1 MNITVAKHVGARPT
15 APESHSHSLQGKIGL
30 HGRCPYVDSP
40 PALAGEA
47 FALPSCAHPV
57 PCQAKTVSS
66 EMTTPPSTVTTVC
79 RFVAR
84 LRFNV
89 SKPESASF
97 ELLTTVKRT
106 APWPVDSSRSWK
118 ESAPWSHDVA
128 ACASSWPRAGT
139 SWQPPATQDHGTY
152 SAKRH
157 ALSQA
162 LSSAATSGSD
172 ASSSEDHQ
180 RQGFPAALP
189 SLPSPSH
196 LNLSPRNEKSPAS
209 CASAACRHLRNRS
222 TKSLTST
229 WPLFSTI

>member
-30 HGRCPYVDSP
+30 HGRCPYVDP
-40 PALAGEA
+40 FPALAGEA
-47 FALPSCAHPV
+47 FALSCAHPV

-66 EMTTPPSTVTTVC
+66 EMTTPPLTVTTVC

-89 SKPESASF
+89 SKPESACF

-162 LSSAATSGSD
+162 LSSAATSGSHPLLRTT
-172 ASSSEDHQ
+172 SG
-180 RQGFPAALP
+180 RVFPP
-189 SLPSPSH
+189 PFPTC
-196 LNLSPRNEKSPAS
+196 PPPA
-209 CASAACRHLRNRS
+209 
-222 TKSLTST
+222 
-229 WPLFSTI
+229 I